1 MIACLVDLVKRLKVK
16 TVAEGIEDWGT
27 VEYLR
32 SIGCNM
38 VQGYVFAGPL
48 PADEFDC
55 LHISWTGSIECNIN
69 P

>member
-1 MIACLVDLVKRLKVK
+1 M
-16 TVAEGIEDWGT
+16 
-27 VEYLR
+27 EYLR

-69 P
+69 PLERANTYDHLSTLPEPDEIRRI